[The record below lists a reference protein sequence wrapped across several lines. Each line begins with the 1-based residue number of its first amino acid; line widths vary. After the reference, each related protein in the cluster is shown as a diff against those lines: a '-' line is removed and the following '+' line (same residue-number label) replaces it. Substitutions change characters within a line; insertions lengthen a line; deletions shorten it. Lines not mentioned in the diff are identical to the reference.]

1 MKRIKNTLSTGK
13 IIKVKRDTSVFSL
26 FLSLKL
32 LRSSKKDE
40 FSSSLFSTAS
50 CFMFSII
57 LYTIFNLFLSP
68 VLRLTKALPQ
78 PSMFRTC
85 SPTVTIVSEY
95 VLSGSARTPRS
106 WAVPTAPRWP
116 SPPSGMMRCW
126 PAARSA
132 QDPGS
137 AQSPPEPD
145 RAWAT
150 SSALSSSSWFLP
162 SSPSSSLL
170 SSNILSL
177 NEQSAPPSFRVIAL
191 LFPAPLS
198 LCCFVFFILYL
209 LFSSFNGVIAL
220 AELGRSRRMGGWV
233 GAKWKL

>member
-116 SPPSGMMRCW
+116 SPPSGMMRRW

-209 LFSSFNGVIAL
+209 LRWNWRIVIAL